1 MCISKST
8 VPDKVAEVWYKV
20 KILLYRNQNTE
31 EIVIGHQTKYII
43 ERTKNENN
51 NFKIKAYLASNM

>member
-43 ERTKNENN
+43 ESEQ
-51 NFKIKAYLASNM
+51 KIKTIL

>member
-43 ERTKNENN
+43 ESEQKMKTIILK
-51 NFKIKAYLASNM
+51 